1 MSNPKPRKDK
11 KLEPQCKLCKY
22 NTTSSTNMKL
32 HYLNN
37 HANKEERKK
46 DFKYY
51 CEPCDFGNFSK
62 SLFKLHMDIKHSTI

>member
-1 MSNPKPRKDK
+1 
-11 KLEPQCKLCKY
+11 
-22 NTTSSTNMKL
+22 MKL

-62 SLFKLHMDIKHSTI
+62 SLFKLHMDIKHTAT